1 MSDPRE
7 RALTV
12 EQLNTYIKDYLN
24 TSPLLQKV
32 YVKGEIS
39 NVRVYG
45 GSGHIYFT
53 LKDENSAI
61 PATMFGGASKL
72 KFKPENG
79 MKVLCLGRVAVFVRD
94 GQYRLYAE
102 EMEPDGIGSLYI
114 AFEQLKKKLEAQGLF
129 SPAHKKKIP
138 KIPFSVG
145 IITAPGGAAVRDMI
159 NVSHRRFPAAKLYLY
174 PSLVQGPNAPAQLIS
189 ALKNLDESGIC
200 DVIIIGRGGGSAED
214 LWCFNDENLARAVYD
229 CKTPIISA
237 VGHETDF
244 TICDFVADLRAPTPS
259 AAAELAVPDVRELKK
274 QFGNVAE
281 CRGVVNR
288 KTGDMGVYMVKTV
301 VSEVEDPM
309 FEISLADAQKLSTQ
323 YAVGDECEVNV
334 MPQTFGRIAA
344 QTAKQV
350 VVQRIREA
358 ERQNVCNEFSEKKG
372 KLVSGH
378 VQRIDYQKG
387 NVMIRVGNLKL
398 DGVETEKMVVIGD
411 GVGDTELSFANSKI
425 DSELVVRAGKRI
437 ALDGRYQ
444 HVKIIRPNVRV
455 EGDIR
460 RKEDSYE
467 AEKVHKVYICK
478 NSTFSTM
485 ANLGTPDQST
495 EKVEAEQ

>member
-12 EQLNTYIKDYLN
+12 EQLNTYIKDYLAA
-24 TSPLLQKV
+24 SPMLAKV

-61 PATMFGGASKL
+61 PATMFGGAGKL

-114 AFEQLKKKLEAQGLF
+114 AFEQLKSKLEAQGLF
-129 SPAHKKKIP
+129 AQEHKKRIP

-159 NVSHRRFPAAKLYLY
+159 NVSGRRFPAVKLYLY
-174 PSLVQGPNAPAQLIS
+174 PSLVQGPSAPAQLIN
-189 ALKNLDESGIC
+189 AVKTLDESGLC

-214 LWCFNDENLARAVYD
+214 LWCFNDEGLARAVYD

-274 QFGNVAE
+274 QFSNVEKRMLQHLSSRTDYLRQRLNILSQRPVLQSPKSYFDDRRMALARE
-281 CRGVVNR
+281 EERLCSLFESRLERERMKLFAQSEKLNSLNPLSVLNRGFSVAFGADG
-288 KTGDMGVYMVKTV
+288 KAIK
-301 VSEVEDPM
+301 SVEELPSGTE
-309 FEISLADAQKLSTQ
+309 FELMLSD
-323 YAVGDECEVNV
+323 G
-334 MPQTFGRIAA
+334 
-344 QTAKQV
+344 TAKAV
-350 VVQRIREA
+350 A
-358 ERQNVCNEFSEKKG
+358 K
-372 KLVSGH
+372 
-378 VQRIDYQKG
+378 
-387 NVMIRVGNLKL
+387 
-398 DGVETEKMVVIGD
+398 
-411 GVGDTELSFANSKI
+411 
-425 DSELVVRAGKRI
+425 
-437 ALDGRYQ
+437 
-444 HVKIIRPNVRV
+444 
-455 EGDIR
+455 
-460 RKEDSYE
+460 
-467 AEKVHKVYICK
+467 
-478 NSTFSTM
+478 
-485 ANLGTPDQST
+485 
-495 EKVEAEQ
+495 

>member
-53 LKDENSAI
+53 LKDEGSAI

-129 SPAHKKKIP
+129 SQAHKKKIP

-214 LWCFNDENLARAVYD
+214 LWCFNDENLAIAVYN

-259 AAAELAVPDVRELKK
+259 AAAELAVPDVRDLKK
-274 QFGNVAE
+274 QFGNVEKRMLTLLSA
-281 CRGVVNR
+281 RTDYLRQRLNVLSQRPVLQSPKSYFDDR
-288 KTGDMGVYMVKTV
+288 RMALAR
-301 VSEVEDPM
+301 SEERLYTITESRLERERM
-309 FEISLADAQKLSTQ
+309 KL
-323 YAVGDECEVNV
+323 YA
-334 MPQTFGRIAA
+334 I
-344 QTAKQV
+344 
-350 VVQRIREA
+350 
-358 ERQNVCNEFSEKKG
+358 SEKLNSLNPLAILGRGFSVAFDEDG
-372 KLVSGH
+372 KAIRSVSQLPSGTEFE
-378 VQRIDYQKG
+378 
-387 NVMIRVGNLKL
+387 LL
-398 DGVETEKMVVIGD
+398 LSDGKTTAVAK
-411 GVGDTELSFANSKI
+411 
-425 DSELVVRAGKRI
+425 
-437 ALDGRYQ
+437 
-444 HVKIIRPNVRV
+444 
-455 EGDIR
+455 
-460 RKEDSYE
+460 
-467 AEKVHKVYICK
+467 
-478 NSTFSTM
+478 
-485 ANLGTPDQST
+485 
-495 EKVEAEQ
+495 